1 MTHHKL
7 WKFSLIVLIIFTWLY
22 TNFSVE
28 FSFQPFLQKFSQV
41 KEIQAASL
49 GPSYASTAVENT
61 SIGTISWSNY
71 NYATSTDNSKASV
84 VLTKNSGISYYIKAT
99 DFGFSLPLNARI
111 DGITVEW
118 EKSDNLDGGLGET
131 RDYAVRI
138 VQEDTIGSTDQSN
151 ANNWTTTDTFVSY
164 GSTSY
169 LWGLS
174 WTAANINNSTFG
186 AAISCRNTKISGGGA
201 ATTAYIDSVRI
212 TITYTLPT
220 MTVGTTGSQTS
231 NLSIPSTNSYVGGAF
246 TLVTD
251 INTATATQIIITDT
265 GTVNANS
272 NLSNVNIY
280 YETAGTC
287 TYDANETLF
296 GTGASF
302 NVSEK
307 VTITGTMSVGT
318 SQVCV
323 YVVLD
328 VGAGASASQT
338 IEIEITNPS
347 TEVTITNGS
356 VTPVSVVAISE
367 TSTLIAPT
375 VSCNASN
382 GSTDFGA
389 LTNLIITTASP
400 NITITSSCTYAG
412 GCTITIKDQGNTSSP
427 GLYRSVA
434 PVHLIN
440 SSDATLSAGTEGY
453 GIQATTTGSLII
465 NSKYIKTDNDVGGLT
480 TTDTNLASSS
490 ATYSNQTI
498 VITHKA
504 AISNSTT
511 AGNYSDTITYSCN
524 GN

>member
-1 MTHHKL
+1 MIKL
-7 WKFSLIVLIIFTWLY
+7 NTKKRLLFTVFLIIVLFFRDY
-22 TNFSVE
+22 PS
-28 FSFQPFLQKFSQV
+28 SFQISQV
-41 KEIQAASL
+41 EALSAGPKYPATVATSKETGDDNGWTTESNV
-49 GPSYASTAVENT
+49 GGDDGSYAYITASTFD
-61 SIGTISWSNY
+61 SGDQSWVLR
-71 NYATSTDNSKASV
+71 ATNLSMGVPT
-84 VLTKNSGISYYIKAT
+84 
-99 DFGFSLPLNARI
+99 NARI
-111 DGITVEW
+111 DGIVVEI
-118 EKSDNLDGGLGET
+118 ERHYENG
-131 RDYAVRI
+131 AVADMD
-138 VQEDTIGSTDQSN
+138 VCLTKNGSTRVGDNKSTGATFN
-151 ANNWTTTDTFVSY
+151 LTTDTMVSF
-164 GSTSY
+164 GGVADKWNTT
-169 LWGLS
+169 
-174 WTAANINNSTFG
+174 WTVAEVNASTFG
-186 AAISCRNTKISGGGA
+186 VIYKMTSTGTDSDGFVD
-201 ATTAYIDSVRI
+201 YIRVTVS
-212 TITYTLPT
+212 YTLPT

-246 TLVTD
+246 TFVTD
-251 INTATATQIIITDT
+251 INTATVTQIIITDT

-272 NLSNVNIY
+272 NLSNVDIY

-307 VTITGTMSVGT
+307 ATITGTMSVGT

-328 VGAGASASQT
+328 VGSGASASQT

-356 VTPVSVVAISE
+356 VTPASIVAILG

-389 LTNLIITTASP
+389 LTNLVITTSSP
-400 NITITSSCTYAG
+400 DIIITSSCTYTG
-412 GCTITIKDQGNTSSP
+412 GCTITVKDQGNTSSP

-440 SSDATLSAGTEGY
+440 SATATLSTGTEGY
-453 GIQATTTGSLII
+453 GIQATTAGSLTI
-465 NSKYIKTDNDVGGLT
+465 NSKYIKTGNDVGGLT
-480 TTDTNLASSS
+480 TTDTNLAISS
-490 ATYSNQTI
+490 ATYSDQTI

-504 AISNSTT
+504 AISNLTT
-511 AGNYSDTITYSCN
+511 AGNYSDTITYSCS